1 MLCFLLHCVRAV
13 CIVTRLAV
21 CPPMGMR
28 LESRFPAVRGGGI
41 FLRKARPKKNASDSD
56 VSEA

>member
-1 MLCFLLHCVRAV
+1 MLCFLLYCVGAV

-28 LESRFPAVRGGGI
+28 LEGRFPALGGGGI
-41 FLRKARPKKNASDSD
+41 FLRKARPKKHASDSD